1 MIKLSETRKAYE
13 DASGKLSD
21 INRQLCFAGFAIIWL
36 YNMSDGEIKIPKELY
51 FPGVL
56 LIASLVIDVLQYVYT
71 TVSWHLYY
79 ENHTSSDKKEEEEN
93 ISEPKYINTPAWILF
108 WLKIVGMLWGYILI
122 GKFLILKLL

>member
-36 YNMSDGEIKIPKELY
+36 YNMSDGEIKIPRELY

-56 LIASLVIDVLQYVYT
+56 LIVSLVIDVLQYVYT

-79 ENHTSSDKKEEEEN
+79 ERHTSSDKKEEEEN

>member
-36 YNMSDGEIKIPKELY
+36 YNMSDGEIKIPRELY
-51 FPGVL
+51 FPGIL

-79 ENHTSSDKKEEEEN
+79 ERHTSSDKKEEEEN